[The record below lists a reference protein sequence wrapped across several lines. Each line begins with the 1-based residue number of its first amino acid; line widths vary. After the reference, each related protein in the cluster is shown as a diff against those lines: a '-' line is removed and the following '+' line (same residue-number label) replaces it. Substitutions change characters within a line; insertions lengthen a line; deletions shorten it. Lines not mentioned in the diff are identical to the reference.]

1 MAMTV
6 MSSAPIYAPL
16 GKGGRMSVVDDVIRI
31 LSKTLELEESV
42 VAAITASSP
51 LLGAIPE
58 FDSIAVLAVIAA
70 LEEKFGFTLKDD
82 EISAEV
88 FESVGSLSQFVEQKL
103 RAQ

>member
-6 MSSAPIYAPL
+6 MSSAPIDASL
-16 GKGGRMSVVDDVIRI
+16 GNGGRMSVVDDVIRI

-42 VAAITASSP
+42 VAAMTVSSP

-58 FDSIAVLAVIAA
+58 FDSIAVLVVIAA
-70 LEEKFGFTLKDD
+70 LEEKFGFTLRDD

-88 FESVGSLSQFVEQKL
+88 FESVGSLSQFVEQRL
-103 RAQ
+103 RA